1 MEPTPTTRGTPITLP
16 RLPTTLGDGSDSGPT
31 LRRVHA
37 LLAAL
42 DPAVDPVVVAAPGT
56 GPGCWAGA
64 PYAAPAGSRIALAYR
79 LRRPQSAVPGT
90 VGRGFANVVALW
102 ADGLGVEEVARLDA
116 ADLGAAS
123 LERPALVR
131 RPDGGWRLYASC
143 ATPGSKHWWVAAM
156 DADGL
161 SGLPVGRPRVVL
173 AGDDASAWKD
183 VVVHAD
189 APGRWRM
196 WACRHPLDG
205 GDDAADRMS
214 THYLT
219 SSDGLA
225 WTDHGRALTPTPGS
239 WDARGTRVG
248 WVHADPEGTWW
259 ALYDG
264 RASAAE
270 NFHERTGLARGRHP
284 GRLRAV
290 AGPVPAA
297 YGSALRYASV
307 VAVPGG
313 RRVFYEAGSAD
324 GSHALHT
331 AYLPG

>member
-1 MEPTPTTRGTPITLP
+1 M
-16 RLPTTLGDGSDSGPT
+16 
-31 LRRVHA
+31 HA

-79 LRRPQSAVPGT
+79 LRRPESPVPGT
-90 VGRGFANVVALW
+90 
-102 ADGLGVEEVARLDA
+102 
-116 ADLGAAS
+116 
-123 LERPALVR
+123 
-131 RPDGGWRLYASC
+131 
-143 ATPGSKHWWVAAM
+143 
-156 DADGL
+156 
-161 SGLPVGRPRVVL
+161 
-173 AGDDASAWKD
+173 
-183 VVVHAD
+183 
-189 APGRWRM
+189 
-196 WACRHPLDG
+196 
-205 GDDAADRMS
+205 
-214 THYLT
+214 
-219 SSDGLA
+219 
-225 WTDHGRALTPTPGS
+225 GS
-239 WDARGTRVG
+239 WDARGSRVG

-297 YGSALRYASV
+297 YGSALRYVSV
-307 VAVPGG
+307 VAVPDGH
-313 RRVFYEAGSAD
+313 RVFYEAGAAD